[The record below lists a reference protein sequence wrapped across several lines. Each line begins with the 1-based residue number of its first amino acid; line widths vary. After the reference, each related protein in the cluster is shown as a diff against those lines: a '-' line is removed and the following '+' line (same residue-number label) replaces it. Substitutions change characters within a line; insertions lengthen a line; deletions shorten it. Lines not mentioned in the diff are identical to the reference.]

1 MEGADLV
8 LAGLAAGAVPQAVFA
23 REERAQELTARLSG
37 PAGGAGPARR
47 GLVVHPVSEPVA
59 ERIATLDTPADL
71 MAVFPLPERRAFAA
85 LRAATNTLVLFLD
98 GVQDPGNV
106 GTLLRAAVAF
116 GATALATSPGCADLF
131 GPKVVRAGMGAVF
144 ELPLLADVDLADLVS
159 RLGFERIYGL
169 DAHAGSPLAEAGLR
183 TPAVLCVGAERA
195 GLSPATRAAV
205 TDLVTIP
212 LSVTRAGA
220 VESLNAGVAGA
231 IALYEFSRAGALLAS
246 GPAAEDQRRAPA
258 PQEGS

>member
-1 MEGADLV
+1 VEGADLV

-23 REERAQELTARLSG
+23 RGELAQQLTARLSG
-37 PAGGAGPARR
+37 PAGGAGPAQR

-59 ERIATLDTPADL
+59 ERIATLETPADL

-85 LRAATNTLVLFLD
+85 LRATVSTLVLFLD

-144 ELPLLADVDLADLVS
+144 ELPLLADVELADLVS
-159 RLGFERIYGL
+159 RLGLERVYGL
-169 DAHAGSPLAEAGLR
+169 DAHAGAPLAEAGLKR
-183 TPAVLCVGAERA
+183 PSVLCVGAERA
-195 GLSPATRAAV
+195 GLAPATRAAV
-205 TDLVTIP
+205 TELVTIP
-212 LSVTRAGA
+212 LTVTRAGA

-231 IALYEFSRAGALLAS
+231 IALYEFARAGALRA
-246 GPAAEDQRRAPA
+246 PAHDAEDPRGAPA
-258 PQEGS
+258 PQEG